1 MDGNNHDEKGFN
13 QGNSPKGNRK
23 IEPSRSDFIKEAKV
37 KTASYCAYQERTQQE
52 VRDKLYNLG
61 LHREE
66 VEVLLTELITENFV
80 NEERFAKTYARS
92 KFNYNKWGRLKIK
105 QGLQQKR
112 ISDYCQKIALQE
124 IDSEDYVSQ
133 VEKLIDKKIKSI
145 KDTNPWIIKNKAAA
159 YVIGKGY
166 ESDLVWEVVN
176 GLPI

>member
-13 QGNSPKGNRK
+13 QGNRSQGNRK
-23 IEPSRSDFIKEAKV
+23 IESSCSDFIKEAKV

-52 VRDKLYNLG
+52 VRDKLYNIG
-61 LHREE
+61 LHRQEVEE
-66 VEVLLTELITENFV
+66 VLSELITENFV
-80 NEERFAKTYARS
+80 NEERFAKTYAS
-92 KFNYNKWGRLKIK
+92 GKFIHNKWGRLKIR

-124 IDSEDYVSQ
+124 IDTDAYLAQIAQLV
-133 VEKLIDKKIKSI
+133 DKKIRST
-145 KDTNPWIIKNKAAA
+145 KDTNQWVIKNKAAA

-176 GLPI
+176 GLLD